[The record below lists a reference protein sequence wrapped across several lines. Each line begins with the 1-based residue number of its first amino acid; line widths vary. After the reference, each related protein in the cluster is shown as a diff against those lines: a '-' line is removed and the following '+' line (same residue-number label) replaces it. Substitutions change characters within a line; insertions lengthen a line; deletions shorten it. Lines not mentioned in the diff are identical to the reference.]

1 MLTKEEIKEKLKQ
14 NVNILKKYNV
24 NRIGIFG
31 SYVKG
36 NFTEKSDIDL
46 LLGFSNA
53 ITLLQYVH
61 LSDSITSFLN
71 HDVDVITID
80 GIKPLLKD
88 SILKEVE
95 WVEGL

>member
-1 MLTKEEIKEKLKQ
+1 MLTKEEIKNKLRQ
-14 NVNILKKYNV
+14 NVNILKEYNV

-36 NFTEKSDIDL
+36 NYTEKSDIDL
-46 LLGFSNA
+46 LLGFSNT
-53 ITLLQYVH
+53 ISLLQYVH

>member
-1 MLTKEEIKEKLKQ
+1 MLTKEEIKNKLRQ
-14 NVNILKKYNV
+14 NVNILKEYNV

-36 NFTEKSDIDL
+36 NFTEESDIDI
-46 LLGFSNA
+46 LLGFSNT
-53 ITLLQYVH
+53 ISLLQYVH

-71 HDVDVITID
+71 HDVDVITIE

-88 SILKEVE
+88 SILREVE

>member
-1 MLTKEEIKEKLKQ
+1 MLTKEEIKNKLRQ

-31 SYVKG
+31 SFVNGKS
-36 NFTEKSDIDL
+36 TDKSDIDI
-46 LLGFSNA
+46 LLGFSDT

-61 LSDSITSFLN
+61 LSDSITGFLN
-71 HDVDVITID
+71 HEVDIVTVN

-95 WVEGL
+95 WIEGL

>member
-1 MLTKEEIKEKLKQ
+1 MLTKEEIKNKLKQ

-36 NFTEKSDIDL
+36 NFTEKSDVDL
-46 LLGFSNA
+46 LLGFSNT
-53 ITLLQYVH
+53 ISLLQYVH
-61 LSDSITSFLN
+61 LSDSISSFLK
-71 HDVDVITID
+71 HDVDLVTIN

-95 WVEGL
+95 WIEGL